1 MTVWSQ
7 LPLTAEHATY
17 LRDQAAITAEVAQAA
32 GIRSATSVDELP
44 EWAQSWGE
52 QAVPAIVFPWRSP
65 AGVVVEQVRPDTPVV
80 WDGEPHKYL
89 WPRGTSSILNAVR
102 PDNDADTVLIVE
114 GTKQGYAAASWA
126 PDGVAVYAIGGCR
139 SWSTDGVAIPD
150 LAVVEDRAVAV
161 ALDADAATNLEVYI
175 AGTKLAQACEAEGAR
190 SVKYL
195 WLPGSGT
202 SGLDDVLAQRPPE
215 KRTALLDRLIAKAKS
230 RPAESRPKPRKATRP
245 APVVNPNR
253 GMVFVD
259 GDRLEVINQITR
271 ALLEK
276 WDARRLFSHGEV
288 LSMLTGVEMKPLV
301 KGVFLDLLQET
312 TATVRRA
319 GDDGEAIVHTWPDAQ
334 TVDAVMSR
342 AGWFAP
348 LDRVARA
355 PFIRPDGTVCQAN
368 GYDQDT
374 GAMVVMDD
382 QLTAIQVP
390 DHPTDAEVALA
401 RKLLVEEW
409 LGDFPFHSAAD
420 LANALALVLTPF
432 VRGLMDKV
440 PMAVIDGLQMGVG
453 KNLLAD
459 CVNLLA
465 TGHATEPLP
474 WTRDDEEVRKVI
486 TAAFRTGADI
496 FVFDEAHHLD
506 GAALARA
513 LTSATYKDRQLGV
526 SQMLGFPNRVTWMSL
541 GNQVRVEGDITRR
554 VYRIALRPTAPN
566 PESRR
571 TDSFRHPD
579 LLAWTREHRA
589 ELLTA
594 ALTLVRAWFA
604 AGRPTPSRGVSFGS
618 FETWERV
625 VGGIVENARQLGFL
639 DNLAEWKSET
649 SFDTRYWTQHV
660 TWLLDTFGSGTV
672 FTCAQARDA
681 MAKDPHSETPPGL
694 TDLSENPRDYNRRL
708 GQAYARMA
716 DRYFDGIQ
724 LVRASKGGVHNHVSG
739 WTIVEPGA
747 GFTPDVSE
755 SNGPVGGI
763 GGIGGNPTPTRD
775 AEKTSSARDAS
786 PRDYSTANA
795 RVVPR
800 VGEGLGVPPVPP
812 VPPVGVPG
820 RDNSGVKRAP
830 VQRRPDL
837 DRVEKALADAGVEQP
852 DLFSTQEPLPAYPT
866 VEIRELDA
874 RGAVTLP
881 EGVVALDIET
891 ASEEQLWARGPEFV
905 RLCGYQTGGRITL
918 TSDAYQLARI
928 IEGATLVIGHNV
940 MAFDLVAFARN
951 YGVDLMKLA
960 ADGRV
965 FDTKLAAILNDPPT
979 PGSAQ
984 AKIQREYSLD
994 NLGARL
1000 LGATKTGDLKA
1011 LAKEHGGYDQI
1022 PLDDERYARYL
1033 VGDVDLTARLADQLR
1048 TNPYVR
1054 REHRV
1059 AAIAAQIRLS
1069 GFRVDVP
1076 ELERRV
1082 AANRDARAGHLEALA
1097 ARYGL
1102 PTTKKDGK
1110 PSRSPHATAEGKAAI
1125 VQAFTDLGVELP
1137 KTEKGAP
1144 SFGKPALARVAEH
1157 HADRDE
1163 VMALIELV
1171 SSLNGVRTVYE
1182 TVLAHLHG
1190 DRVHPE
1196 IGLFQASGR
1205 WSTTK
1210 PGLTV
1215 MGKRGGKYAEREVFL
1230 PEPGHVIISADLAQV
1245 DARAIAALSQ
1255 DPAYLAM
1262 FNPGLDLHREV
1273 ATRVWGDPGRRDDA
1287 KAIGHGWN
1295 YGMGI
1300 AGLAR
1305 NAKVSE
1311 DVAREFDRAMREQF
1325 PGLITWRDGVR
1336 ADGEVGRLLDNGFG
1350 RLMRVDPNRAW
1361 TQAPALMGQG
1371 CARDLMM
1378 EGLLRLPA
1386 DVVPMLRA
1394 VVHDEVILSVPVD
1407 DVDEVECA
1415 VVDALSFM
1423 WAPTGAEYQVQI
1435 EAGLGERRGSNWGDV
1450 YRK

>member
-65 AGVVVEQVRPDTPVV
+65 AGVVVEQVRPDEPVV

-89 WPRGTSSILNAVR
+89 WPRGESSILNAVR
-102 PDNDADTVLIVE
+102 PDPAADTVLVVE

-126 PDGVAVYAIGGCR
+126 PAGVAVYAIGGCR
-139 SWSTDGVAIPD
+139 NWSSDGVPVTD
-150 LAVVEDRAVAV
+150 LAVAEGRKVVV
-161 ALDADAATNLEVYI
+161 ALDADATTNAEVYA
-175 AGTKLAQACEAEGAR
+175 AGLRIGEAVRAEGAR
-190 SVKYL
+190 SVAYVR
-195 WLPGSGT
+195 LPASGAA
-202 SGLDDVLAQRPPE
+202 GLDDVLAKRAPDT
-215 KRTALLDRLIAKAKS
+215 RTAYLGRLIGQAKPKPAETRPRAKDRLRAGVDTFFEDGALLVDRLCTAIRDRMPAALTEEQRVALYRGGVFHIDRS
-230 RPAESRPKPRKATRP
+230 ALIGAVAEMLGDRFRPAHRSTVEEYMVGVLFNLGLFLPACTTDSLLNVKNGMLDLATGTLKPHDPAYLSSQQIPVEWDPDATCPTYDAWVESCGIIDQLPDLEETTSTMLDPSRTPPK
-245 APVVNPNR
+245 
-253 GMVFVD
+253 
-259 GDRLEVINQITR
+259 
-271 ALLEK
+271 
-276 WDARRLFSHGEV
+276 S
-288 LSMLTGVEMKPLV
+288 
-301 KGVFLDLLQET
+301 VFLFGPSRSGKSTFLRLMQAMIGPANLSAVTLHQLSQNRFAAANVFGKMLNCAADLSSAHVDDISIFKMMTGEDPIQADRKYGGQFAFTNKALFAFSANELPTVGESSRAYTERIKPFEFAITFAGHENPELERRMVADELPGILVRWVKAWQRRHQRGTYLPTDPRVMHEFEVRSDRVRQWLDDRCVIWRET
-312 TATVRRA
+312 A
-319 GDDGEAIVHTWPDAQ
+319 DGQSVSFGT
-334 TVDAVMSR
+334 TVDAGRASTKAELAAAFNHWAEQSNGAKMGQRKIIDRLMTVPGVTEVRRLPAKTRAINVTVRKDVSGAWEGDGDPTPSGGSFEGPSGNFGGLVAIPVAVSAPELPPQTPWSGAQNPVPVAGVAISSPPCPTPKPPR
-342 AGWFAP
+342 AG
-348 LDRVARA
+348 
-355 PFIRPDGTVCQAN
+355 
-368 GYDQDT
+368 
-374 GAMVVMDD
+374 
-382 QLTAIQVP
+382 
-390 DHPTDAEVALA
+390 EVT
-401 RKLLVEEW
+401 E
-409 LGDFPFHSAAD
+409 GDLEGGIS
-420 LANALALVLTPF
+420 
-432 VRGLMDKV
+432 
-440 PMAVIDGLQMGVG
+440 GVG
-453 KNLLAD
+453 Q
-459 CVNLLA
+459 
-465 TGHATEPLP
+465 GRSE
-474 WTRDDEEVRKVI
+474 
-486 TAAFRTGADI
+486 TA
-496 FVFDEAHHLD
+496 
-506 GAALARA
+506 
-513 LTSATYKDRQLGV
+513 TSAT
-526 SQMLGFPNRVTWMSL
+526 S
-541 GNQVRVEGDITRR
+541 
-554 VYRIALRPTAPN
+554 ATAKI
-566 PESRR
+566 
-571 TDSFRHPD
+571 
-579 LLAWTREHRA
+579 LA
-589 ELLTA
+589 
-594 ALTLVRAWFA
+594 
-604 AGRPTPSRGVSFGS
+604 
-618 FETWERV
+618 
-625 VGGIVENARQLGFL
+625 
-639 DNLAEWKSET
+639 
-649 SFDTRYWTQHV
+649 
-660 TWLLDTFGSGTV
+660 
-672 FTCAQARDA
+672 
-681 MAKDPHSETPPGL
+681 
-694 TDLSENPRDYNRRL
+694 
-708 GQAYARMA
+708 
-716 DRYFDGIQ
+716 
-724 LVRASKGGVHNHVSG
+724 
-739 WTIVEPGA
+739 
-747 GFTPDVSE
+747 
-755 SNGPVGGI
+755 
-763 GGIGGNPTPTRD
+763 
-775 AEKTSSARDAS
+775 
-786 PRDYSTANA
+786 
-795 RVVPR
+795 
-800 VGEGLGVPPVPP
+800 
-812 VPPVGVPG
+812 
-820 RDNSGVKRAP
+820 
-830 VQRRPDL
+830 RPDL
-837 DRVEKALADAGVEQP
+837 DRVEKALAAAGVEQL
-852 DLFSTQEPLPAYPT
+852 DLLAPSPAVDQSSAYPT

-905 RLCGYQTGGRITL
+905 RLCGYQTGDRITL
-918 TSDAYQLARI
+918 TSDANQLARI

-1033 VGDVDLTARLADQLR
+1033 VGDVDLTARLAGQLR

-1076 ELERRV
+1076 ELECRV
-1082 AANRDARAGHLEALA
+1082 VANRDARAKHLEQLA

-1144 SFGKPALARVAEH
+1144 SFGKLALARVAEQ

-1163 VMALIELV
+1163 VMALVELV

-1262 FNPGLDLHREV
+1262 FGPGLDLHREV

-1325 PGLITWRDGVR
+1325 PGLIAWRDGVR

-1361 TQAPALMGQG
+1361 TQAPGAHGPGLRPGFDDG
-1371 CARDLMM
+1371 GPAPPPRRRRADAAR
-1378 EGLLRLPA
+1378 R
-1386 DVVPMLRA
+1386 RA
-1394 VVHDEVILSVPVD
+1394 
-1407 DVDEVECA
+1407 
-1415 VVDALSFM
+1415 
-1423 WAPTGAEYQVQI
+1423 
-1435 EAGLGERRGSNWGDV
+1435 RRGHPERPG
-1450 YRK
+1450 RRR